1 MHPFYTL
8 RNFLPLILAY
18 FIFMTLHPNHIHGK
32 CEIVLVNAHDD
43 FFLSYLPNYGFMLS
57 RNTLYSAVQYTKY
70 L

>member
-1 MHPFYTL
+1 
-8 RNFLPLILAY
+8 
-18 FIFMTLHPNHIHGK
+18 MTLDPNHIHGK
-32 CEIVLVNAHDD
+32 CEIVLVNVHA